1 MTQVNIADAKE
12 NLEELIKLLQ
22 TKQQD
27 EIILTQDGKPTA
39 KLEAVKD
46 VRTLGI
52 GEAELKLPPNFDEV
66 FDSLDEE
73 IGKMFFKE

>member
-1 MTQVNIADAKE
+1 MTQINIADAKE

-52 GEAELKLPPNFDEV
+52 GEAELKLPPNFDEI

>member
-1 MTQVNIADAKE
+1 MTQVNISNAKE

-27 EIILTQDGKPTA
+27 EIILMQDGEPTA
-39 KLEAVKD
+39 KLELIKD
-46 VRTLGI
+46 VRPLGI
-52 GEAELKLPPNFDEV
+52 GESELKLPPNFDEI

>member
-1 MTQVNIADAKE
+1 M
-12 NLEELIKLLQ
+12 IKLLQ

>member
-1 MTQVNIADAKE
+1 MTQINIADAKE

>member
-39 KLEAVKD
+39 KLEAGKD

>member
-1 MTQVNIADAKE
+1 MTQVNIADAGK
-12 NLEELIKLLQ
+12 NLAELIQLL
-22 TKQQD
+22 TSGQQD
-27 EIILTQDGKPTA
+27 EIILTQNGKPTA